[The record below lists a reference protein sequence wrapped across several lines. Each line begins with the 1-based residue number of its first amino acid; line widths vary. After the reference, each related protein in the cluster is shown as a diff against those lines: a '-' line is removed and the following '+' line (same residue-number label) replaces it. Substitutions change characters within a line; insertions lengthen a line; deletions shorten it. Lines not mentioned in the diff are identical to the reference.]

1 MEKKKI
7 NKKNIKYYFK
17 KCKDSTINY
26 FKHNRL
32 FILYLFL
39 CLFNSFF
46 VRYLT
51 VGNWYNY
58 KTFFIDL
65 AVAGF
70 FGSFTYFIKPNKQY
84 YYLLTLSIINTLICT
99 INAIYYTWYS
109 SFASFSL
116 LSALGQVGE
125 VGDAVLAKLKVIHF
139 IYLLPLIMFIYVNSR
154 LSKKDYFGFIRKI
167 ENGKKMFIFTII
179 FFVML
184 LGINL
189 SMVSKTSYGSLVKQW
204 NRESIVKSFGIII
217 YQGNDLIQTS
227 YSKMNSLFGY
237 DEASRKFVT
246 YYNERDRKKS
256 DNKYTNMFEGKNV
269 IMMHMESMMTFF
281 VDLKINGV
289 EITPNLNKLTKEG
302 LYFSNFYPEISVGTS
317 SDTEFTVN
325 TSLLPVSSGTVF
337 VSYYNREYVSLEKLL
352 SDKGYY
358 TFSMHGNKASM
369 WNRDKMHPS
378 LGYQKMYFEDTYNID
393 EVVGLG
399 LSDVSFYNQI
409 TPILSD
415 IEKNNANYMGTIITL
430 SNHTPFN
437 DLEKYPELDLTYK
450 TNKVNPETGIEE
462 EVTYDYLN
470 GTKLGNYIRSAHYA
484 DMALGQFID
493 KLYSEDIMN
502 NTVFVM
508 YGDHD
513 AKLNRREFNYYYNY
527 NFDTGEVK
535 QEDDPTYI
543 DYDYYA
549 NELNRKTPLI
559 IWSKKKKLKTEVK
572 YYMGM
577 IDVLPTIANM
587 LGIENKYALGN
598 DIFEIKWDNI
608 IPFPNGNF
616 LTKKAYYNASK
627 EEYKP
632 LSNEPIEE
640 EYISDC
646 KQYTENIIEISNDI
660 VVYDLIKNEKDRVD

>member
-1 MEKKKI
+1 MKKKKI
-7 NKKNIKYYFK
+7 NKKDIKYYFN
-17 KCKDSTINY
+17 KCKDNTINY

-32 FILYLFL
+32 FVSYLFL

-65 AVAGF
+65 AGAGF

-139 IYLLPLIMFIYVNSR
+139 IYLLPLIIFIYVNSR

-450 TNKVNPETGIEE
+450 TTKVNPETGIEE
-462 EVTYDYLN
+462 EVTYDYLD

-502 NTVFVM
+502 DTVFVM

-513 AKLNRREFNYYYNY
+513 AKLNRSEFNYYYNY
-527 NFDTGEVK
+527 NFETGEVK

-543 DYDYYA
+543 NYDYYA

-598 DIFEIKWDNI
+598 DIFETKWDNI

-632 LSNEPIEE
+632 LSNEPIDE

-660 VVYDLIKNEKDRVD
+660 IVYDLIKNEKDRVD